1 MSRKR
6 RAAEADIGKLEWYN
20 HYYNLF
26 YLYATNMITWKNV
39 PDTVDADTIERLLIT
54 RGLCCFHTKYLGE
67 LTVMALNPANRRD
80 IYGYP
85 TEGTVMSYN
94 DVFKMNMPAKEFVPM
109 FNNNKWQPTII
120 FLQKWAWQLA
130 DIEMMM
136 TANRSANKTTVLYKA
151 SSEKQMTS
159 LTNVFDRIQRNE
171 PAIFVD
177 EISRKAAGIENPIE
191 VIDTKAKFLIPEL
204 QAYKDKIIDDVCE
217 FLGISVLDTEKKE
230 RLVSKEADAN
240 KERIQM
246 ARTIMLKRRIIDAE
260 KVNKRYGTNIY
271 PEFSLKSMK
280 ENIDFSEEL
289 EKGVN
294 TNGNNDGTPN
304 DTDPVSEE

>member
-39 PDTVDADTIERLLIT
+39 PDTVDADAIERLLIT

-109 FNNNKWQPTII
+109 FNNNKWQPTTI

-136 TANRSANKTTVLYKA
+136 TANRSANKTSVLYKA
-151 SSEKQMTS
+151 SSERQMTS
-159 LTNVFDRIQRNE
+159 LTNMFDRIQRNE

-177 EISRKAAGIENPIE
+177 EASRKATGIDSPIE

-260 KVNKRYGTNIY
+260 KVNKRYGTNMY

-289 EKGVN
+289 EKGVD
-294 TNGNNDGTPN
+294 TNDNNDGTPN
-304 DTDPVSEE
+304 DTDSVSEE